1 MSNTAE
7 KILQEKVLP
16 GFENIQRYWDPMRK
30 MVVAKVLPGEVYVT
44 KHHELITT
52 LLGSCIAVCM
62 RDKHNAI
69 GGMNHFKLPAPPG
82 STSEKDASKD
92 TNYGIY
98 AMELLINGILKNGGD
113 RKFLQC
119 KIFGGG
125 NVVQSIS
132 SNIGEKNISFVQDF
146 MRQERIPVLHQ
157 SIGGTAGQQVY
168 FHPITGNDFA
178 VTQGQK
184 SFDEIKKAETEYLS
198 RVNNEMDDDGIE
210 FF

>member
-1 MSNTAE
+1 MNAAE
-7 KILQEKVLP
+7 KILQEKPLS
-16 GFENIQRYWDPMRK
+16 GFENIIRHWDPFRK
-30 MVVAKVLPGEVYVT
+30 FVVAKVMPGQVYVT

-62 RDKHNAI
+62 QDKVNGV

-82 STSEKDASKD
+82 RNTAKDISND

-98 AMELLINGILKNGGD
+98 AMELLINGIITNGGD
-113 RKFLQC
+113 RKLLQC

-132 SNIGEKNISFVQDF
+132 SNIGEKNINFVQDF
-146 MRQERIPVLHQ
+146 MRQEGIRVVHQ
-157 SIGGTAGQQVY
+157 STGGTAGQQVY
-168 FHPITGNDFA
+168 YHPITGNYFS

-184 SFDEIKKAETEYLS
+184 SLEEVKKAEADYLAK
-198 RVNNEMDDDGIE
+198 VNNEMDDDSII

>member
-1 MSNTAE
+1 MNSAQKIQKE
-7 KILQEKVLP
+7 KALP
-16 GFENIQRYWDPMRK
+16 GFEKINRYWDPVRK
-30 MVVAKVLPGEVYVT
+30 LVIAKVLPGEVYVT

-62 RDKHNAI
+62 QDKRNGI

-82 STSEKDASKD
+82 STSEKDISND

-98 AMELLINGILKNGGD
+98 AMELLINGIITNGGD

-125 NVVQSIS
+125 NVVQAITN
-132 SNIGEKNISFVQDF
+132 NIGEKNITFVQDF
-146 MRQERIPVLHQ
+146 MRQERIRILHQ
-157 SIGGTAGQQVY
+157 STGGTTGQQVFY
-168 FHPITGNDFA
+168 HPITGNDFS
-178 VTQGQK
+178 VSQGK
-184 SFDEIKKAETEYLS
+184 NSFEEVKKAEADYLAK
-198 RVNNEMDDDGIE
+198 VNDEMDDNNII